1 MDIQFVGENLLPG
14 RIGQFFIVLA
24 FAASLLSTI
33 AYYFA
38 TTSRRNHEEQKSW
51 QLIGRVSFFVNW
63 VSVIGIG
70 TTLFYLILNHYNE
83 YYYVYFHSSK
93 ALPVYYI
100 VSAFWEG
107 QEGSFWLW
115 AFWQSV
121 LGAVLIWK
129 AKSWENSVMT
139 VVSLSQ
145 VFLTS
150 MLLGVEILGERIG
163 SSPFILLRDAV
174 DLKDMAPV
182 VFADPENFKN
192 YLKFIT
198 DGKGLNPLLQNY
210 WMVIHPPT
218 LFLGF
223 ASMVVPFAY
232 AVSGLWLRKYREWV
246 KPAMPWALF
255 AVMILGTG
263 IIMGSFW
270 AYEALNFGGFWAWDP
285 VENASVIPWLML
297 IGGVHVM
304 IAFKN
309 TGHAFFTAIVLVLL
323 SFILVLYASFLTR
336 SGILGETSVHSF
348 TDLGMFGHLIL
359 YNVVFLA
366 IPTVL
371 LILRWKELPI
381 TNKDEETYSREFWMF
396 IGSLVVTVACIQ
408 VIFSTSV
415 PVFNAAFGTNFA
427 PPIDAIKYYN
437 QWQAPFAILVTI
449 ISGFSQFLKY
459 KRTDP
464 RKFYSSLIASVV
476 ISVVV
481 TGLFVWVTGV
491 YSNLMYIL
499 LSFSCIFAILS
510 NARVVTQGFGG
521 RGKLVGAAVAHMGFA
536 LLLLGALVAAATS
549 KPISINA
556 SNFIPV
562 KDFEKV
568 EKPGQNM
575 VLYKNEPKKM
585 GHYTVTY
592 INDTTIA
599 PNTYYKLNFKVLDEK
614 TGEVKESF
622 DLNPHVQVNEKMGL
636 IASPDTKHY
645 FTTDIYTHITS
656 APDKSEEHGDHEG
669 HSEEENYKAPRIL
682 NVGVGD
688 TIHTNSGI
696 ITVKALNFKPV
707 VKDLKLEGKDI
718 AVGLPLEVDLNGQ
731 KYHAEPLFLVKG
743 NNTFDFARN
752 IDELSLRLRFT
763 KILPEQN
770 KVELQVYEKPQ
781 QAKDWVVFKS
791 IEFPYINLYWLGTIV
806 MVVGFCISIVR
817 RKKELNTRKP

>member
-1 MDIQFVGENLLPG
+1 MDIQFYGETLLPG
-14 RIGQFFIVLA
+14 KLGQFFIVLA
-24 FAASLLSTI
+24 FAASILSTLS
-33 AYYFA
+33 YFFA
-38 TTSRRNHEEQKSW
+38 TRSTELQDNSW
-51 QLIGRVSFFVNW
+51 KRLGRIGFIVNAI
-63 VSVIGIG
+63 SIIGIG
-70 TTLFYLILNHYNE
+70 STLFYLILNHFNE

-115 AFWQSV
+115 AFWQSL
-121 LGAVLIWK
+121 LGILLIWK
-129 AKSWENSVMT
+129 AKSWENGVMT
-139 VVSLSQ
+139 VVAFSQ

-150 MLLGVEILGERIG
+150 MLLGVEFFGQRIG

-174 DLKDMAPV
+174 DLKEMAPV

-198 DGKGLNPLLQNY
+198 DGRGLNPLLQNY

-232 AVSGLWLRKYREWV
+232 AVAGLWQRRYKDWV

-255 AVMILGTG
+255 AVMVLGTG

-285 VENASVIPWLML
+285 VENASLIPWLML
-297 IGGVHVM
+297 IGGVHVL

-309 TGHAFFTAIVLVLL
+309 TGHAFFTAITLVLL

-336 SGILGETSVHSF
+336 SGILGETSVHAF

-359 YNVVFLA
+359 YNVVFLI
-366 IPTVL
+366 IPVY
-371 LILRWKELPI
+371 LIISRWKELPI

-396 IGSLVVTVACIQ
+396 IGALVVTVACIQ
-408 VIFSTSV
+408 VIFTTSV
-415 PVFNAAFGTNFA
+415 PVFNKAFGTNFA

-437 QWQAPFAILVTI
+437 QWQAPFAILITV

-464 RKFYSSLIASVV
+464 RKFYSSLISCVV
-476 ISVVV
+476 VAVVV
-481 TGLFVWVTGV
+481 TAAFVWIANV
-491 YSNLMYIL
+491 YNNLMYIL
-499 LSFSCIFAILS
+499 LTFSSMFAIIS
-510 NARVVTQGFGG
+510 NARIVTLGFGG
-521 RGKLVGAAVAHMGFA
+521 KGKLVGAAVAHMGFA

-549 KPISINA
+549 KPISLNA

-562 KDFEKV
+562 KDFEKA
-568 EKPGQNM
+568 EKPGENM

-585 GHYTVTY
+585 GRFTVTY
-592 INDTTIA
+592 VSDTTVA
-599 PNTYYKLNFKVLDEK
+599 PNTYYKLNFKVIDEK
-614 TGEVKESF
+614 SGKVHEDF
-622 DLNPHVQVNEKMGL
+622 DLNPYVQVNEKMGL

-645 FTTDIYTHITS
+645 ATFDIYTHITS
-656 APDKSEEHGDHEG
+656 APEKKDDHGDHEG
-669 HSEEENYKAPRIL
+669 HSEEENYKAPRVL
-682 NVGVGD
+682 NVQEGD
-688 TIHTNSGI
+688 TIHTSSGI
-696 ITVKALNFKPV
+696 VTVKALNMKPSAKQLV
-707 VKDLKLEGKDI
+707 LSSNDV
-718 AVGLPLEVDLNGQ
+718 AVGLPIEVDLNG
-731 KYHAEPLFLVKG
+731 KIYKTEPIFLVKG

-752 IDELSLRLRFT
+752 IDELGLRFRFT
-763 KILPEQN
+763 KILPEQK

-791 IEFPYINLYWLGTIV
+791 IEFPYINLYWVGTIV
-806 MVVGFCISIVR
+806 MVVGFLISIVR
-817 RKKELNTRKP
+817 RKKEIKTA

>member
-14 RIGQFFIVLA
+14 KIGQFLIVLA
-24 FAASLLSTI
+24 FSASLLAALS
-33 AYYFA
+33 YFFA
-38 TTSRRNHEEQKSW
+38 TKNKEPEEQKSW
-51 QLIGRVSFFVNW
+51 QRLGRIAFVINW
-63 VSVIGIG
+63 LSVIGIG
-70 TTLFYLILNHYNE
+70 STLFYLILNHFNE

-115 AFWQSV
+115 AFWQSL
-121 LGAVLIWK
+121 LGVILIRK
-129 AKSWENSVMT
+129 AKNWENGVMT
-139 VVSLSQ
+139 VVAFSQ
-145 VFLTS
+145 TFLTS
-150 MLLGVEILGERIG
+150 MLLGVEIFGERIG

-174 DLKDMAPV
+174 NLKDMAPV
-182 VFADPENFKN
+182 VFANPENFKN

-198 DGKGLNPLLQNY
+198 DGRGLNPLLQNY

-232 AVSGLWLRKYREWV
+232 AVAGLWQRKYKDWV

-255 AVMILGTG
+255 ACMILGTG

-285 VENASVIPWLML
+285 VENASMIPWLML

-304 IAFKN
+304 IAYKN

-366 IPTVL
+366 IPVYL
-371 LILRWKELPI
+371 LISRWKELPI

-396 IGSLVVTVACIQ
+396 IGALVVTVACIQ

-415 PVFNAAFGTNFA
+415 PVFNKAFGTNFA

-459 KRTDP
+459 KRTDT
-464 RKFYSSLIASVV
+464 RKFYSSLIASII
-476 ISVVV
+476 ISLVV
-481 TGLFVWVTGV
+481 TALFVWVTDV
-491 YSNLMYIL
+491 YNNLMYIL
-499 LSFSCIFAILS
+499 LSFSCVFAILS
-510 NARVVTQGFGG
+510 NARVVVQGFGG
-521 RGKLVGAAVAHMGFA
+521 KGKLVGAAVAHVGFA

-549 KPISINA
+549 KPISINDT
-556 SNFIPV
+556 NFIPV

-568 EKPGQNM
+568 EKPGQNI
-575 VLYKNEPKKM
+575 VLYRNEPKKM
-585 GHYTVTY
+585 GRYTVTY
-592 INDTTIA
+592 VSDTTVA
-599 PNTYYKLNFKVLDEK
+599 PNTFYKLNFKVMDEK
-614 TGEVKESF
+614 TGAIKEDF

-645 FTTDIYTHITS
+645 LTFDIYTHITS
-656 APDKSEEHGDHEG
+656 APDKQAAHAGHDG
-669 HSEEENYKAPRIL
+669 HSEEENYKAPRVL
-682 NVGVGD
+682 NVSTGD
-688 TIHTNSGI
+688 TIHTSSGV
-696 ITVKALNFKPV
+696 ITVQNLNFKPV
-707 VKDLKLEGKDI
+707 AKDLKLDAKDV
-718 AVGLPLEVDLNGQ
+718 AVGLPLEINLNG
-731 KYHAEPLFLVKG
+731 KIYKTEPLFLVKG

-752 IDELSLRLRFT
+752 IDELGLRVRFT
-763 KILPEQN
+763 KIIPDQK

-791 IEFPYINLYWLGTIV
+791 IEFPYINLYWVGTIV
-806 MVVGFCISIVR
+806 MVVGFFISILR
-817 RKKELNTRKP
+817 RKKELKPLR

>member
-1 MDIQFVGENLLPG
+1 MDIQFVGETLLPG
-14 RIGQFFIVLA
+14 RVGQFFIVLA
-24 FAASLLSTI
+24 FAASLLATI
-33 AYYFA
+33 SYFFA
-38 TTSRRNHEEQKSW
+38 SDRKNPEGQKSW
-51 QLIGRVSFFVNW
+51 QLIGRVSFFTNV
-63 VSVIGIG
+63 VSIIGIG
-70 TTLFYLILNHYNE
+70 VTLFYLILNHYNE
-83 YYYVYFHSSK
+83 YYYVYSHSSK

-115 AFWQSV
+115 AFWQSL
-121 LGAVLIWK
+121 LGVILIWK

-139 VVSLSQ
+139 IVAFSQ

-150 MLLGVEILGERIG
+150 MLLGVEIFGERIG

-174 DLKDMAPV
+174 DLKSMAPA
-182 VFADPENFKN
+182 VFADPENFKH

-198 DGKGLNPLLQNY
+198 DGRGLNPLLQNY

-223 ASMVVPFAY
+223 AAMIVPFAY
-232 AVSGLWLRKYREWV
+232 AVAGLWQRKYREWV

-285 VENASVIPWLML
+285 VENASIIPWLML
-297 IGGVHVM
+297 IGGIHVM

-309 TGHAFFTAIVLVLL
+309 TGHAFFTAYVLVVL
-323 SFILVLYASFLTR
+323 SFVLVLYASFLTR

-359 YNVVFLA
+359 YNATFLL
-366 IPTVL
+366 IPTVF

-396 IGSLVVTVACIQ
+396 IGALVVTVACIQ

-437 QWQAPFAILVTI
+437 QWQAPFAILVTM

-464 RKFYSSLIASVV
+464 RKFYSTLVASVLYAIV
-476 ISVVV
+476 L
-481 TGLFVWVTGV
+481 TGLFVWITDV

-499 LSFSCIFAILS
+499 LSFSCVFAVIS
-510 NARVVTQGFGG
+510 NARVVFQGFGG
-521 RGKLVGAAVAHMGFA
+521 RGKLVGAAVAHIGFA
-536 LLLLGALVAAATS
+536 FLLLGALVAAATS
-549 KPISINA
+549 NPISINA

-575 VLYKNEPKKM
+575 VLYKSEPKDM
-585 GHYTVTY
+585 GKYIVTY
-592 INDTTIA
+592 ISDTTIA
-599 PNTYYKLNFKVLDEK
+599 PNTYYKLNFKVIDK
-614 TGEVKESF
+614 KSGEIKENF

-645 FTTDIYTHITS
+645 LTTDIYTHITS
-656 APDKSEEHGDHEG
+656 APDRSEEHGDHEG
-669 HSEEENYKAPRIL
+669 HTEEENYKAPRII
-682 NVGVGD
+682 NVSAGD
-688 TIHTNSGI
+688 TIHTSSGI
-696 ITVKALNFKPV
+696 ITVKALNFKPS
-707 VKDLKLEGKDI
+707 VKDLKLDEKDI
-718 AVGLPLEVDLNGQ
+718 AVGLPLEVDRNGDKFQ
-731 KYHAEPLFLVKG
+731 AEPLFLVKG

-752 IDELSLRLRFT
+752 IDQLNLRLRFT
-763 KILPEQN
+763 KILPEEN
-770 KVELQVYEKPQ
+770 KVELHVYEKPQ

-791 IEFPYINLYWLGTIV
+791 IEFPYINLYWIGTIV

-817 RKKELNTRKP
+817 RRKELNRGK

>member
-14 RIGQFFIVLA
+14 KIGQFFIVLA
-24 FAASLLSTI
+24 FAASLLATI
-33 AYYFA
+33 SYFFA
-38 TTSRRNHEEQKSW
+38 ARNKDLEDNSW
-51 QLIGRVSFFVNW
+51 NRIGRISFLLNW
-63 VSVIGIG
+63 VSVVGIG
-70 TTLFYLILNHYNE
+70 VTLFFLILNHYNE

-115 AFWQSV
+115 AFWQSL
-121 LGAVLIWK
+121 LGAILIWK
-129 AKSWENSVMT
+129 SRSWENGVMT
-139 VVSLSQ
+139 VVSFSQ

-150 MLLGVEILGERIG
+150 MLLGVEIFGERIG

-174 DLKDMAPV
+174 SLKDMAPV
-182 VFADPENFKN
+182 IFADPENLKN

-198 DGKGLNPLLQNY
+198 DGRGLNPLLQNY

-232 AVSGLWLRKYREWV
+232 AVSGLWLKKYKEWV

-255 AVMILGTG
+255 AVMVLGTG

-285 VENASVIPWLML
+285 VENASLIPWLML
-297 IGGVHVM
+297 IGGIHVM

-336 SGILGETSVHSF
+336 SGILGETSVHAF

-359 YNVVFLA
+359 YNVVFLV
-366 IPTVL
+366 IPVVL
-371 LILRWKELPI
+371 LIVRWKELPI

-396 IGSLVVTVACIQ
+396 IGALVVTVACIQ

-415 PVFNAAFGTNFA
+415 PVFNKAFGTNFA

-459 KRTDP
+459 KRTDL

-476 ISVVV
+476 FSIIL
-481 TGLFVWVTGV
+481 TGVFVWITDV
-491 YSNLMYIL
+491 YTNLMYIL
-499 LSFSCIFAILS
+499 LSFSSIFAILS
-510 NARVVTQGFGG
+510 NIRIVSLGFGG
-521 RGKLVGAAVAHMGFA
+521 KSKLMGAAVAHIGFA
-536 LLLLGALVAAATS
+536 LLLVGAMVAAATS
-549 KPISINA
+549 QPISINDT
-556 SNFIPV
+556 NFIPV

-568 EKPGQNM
+568 EKPGQNI
-575 VLYKNEPKKM
+575 VLYRNEPKKM
-585 GHYTVTY
+585 GRYTVTY
-592 INDTTIA
+592 VNDTTVA
-599 PNTYYKLNFKVLDEK
+599 PNTIYTLNFKVINDQ
-614 TGEVKESF
+614 GAIKEDF
-622 DLNPHVQVNEKMGL
+622 DLKPHVQVNEKMGL

-645 FTTDIYTHITS
+645 LTFDVYTHITS
-656 APDKSEEHGDHEG
+656 APDKAQDHEDHEG

-682 NVGVGD
+682 NVKTGD
-688 TIHTNSGI
+688 TIHTSSGI
-696 ITVKALNFKPV
+696 ITVQPLNTKPV
-707 VKDLKLEGKDI
+707 AKDLVVTANDV
-718 AVGLPLEVDLNGQ
+718 AVGLPLEINLNG
-731 KYHAEPLFLVKG
+731 KIYKTEPIFFVKG
-743 NNTFDFARN
+743 ANTFDFARS
-752 IDELSLRLRFT
+752 IDELGLRVRFT
-763 KILPEQN
+763 KIMPEEQ
-770 KVELQVYEKPQ
+770 KVELLVYEKPQ

-791 IEFPYINLYWLGTIV
+791 IEFPFINLYWVGTIV
-806 MVVGFCISIVR
+806 MVIGFFMSILR
-817 RKKELNTRKP
+817 RKKEIRAV